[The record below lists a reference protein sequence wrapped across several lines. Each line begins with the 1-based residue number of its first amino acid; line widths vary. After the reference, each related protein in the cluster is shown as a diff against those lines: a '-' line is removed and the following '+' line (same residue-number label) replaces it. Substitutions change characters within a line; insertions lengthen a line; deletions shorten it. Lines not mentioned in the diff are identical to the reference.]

1 MSFLFR
7 QSNDIACNSAL
18 HSLSVFPRRHK
29 VVLNRRRLTMQGCL
43 AEDNFSLLKKS
54 FDMELKQIF
63 QLASAQYGDGGFV
76 YSYRLGG
83 IDLFPLWFIHIAM
96 EYIKET
102 GRFDILDESLP
113 FIGRSFRI
121 HLSEQSGTVQ
131 YEPGESPLYYHL
143 EYAYDTFCKQLMA
156 CSMTFPENI
165 IAAGLFSYIGKDFV
179 KLCGYSN
186 AYFGAALAARKL
198 KQVTAACSPAFSDE
212 KQITGMLDFLKHSEC
227 RCGKGPNYRKCCCEE
242 IREFI
247 RSYMLG
253 IIILFS
259 KEYASRYWLGTSREW
274 GLKETTEW
282 IMGIKPGFD
291 GLYAD
296 PCIPEK
302 FTYCE
307 VNRYF
312 RNALYKISLTG
323 SSAAPYEIRMIVVD
337 QVEYLGNL
345 LPNFSDG
352 KTHYA
357 EIIIG
362 PYSP

>member
-1 MSFLFR
+1 
-7 QSNDIACNSAL
+7 
-18 HSLSVFPRRHK
+18 
-29 VVLNRRRLTMQGCL
+29 
-43 AEDNFSLLKKS
+43 
-54 FDMELKQIF
+54 MELKQIF
-63 QLASAQYGDGGFV
+63 QLASAQYGDGSFV

-83 IDLFPLWFIHIAM
+83 VDMFPLWFIHIAM

-102 GRFDILDESLP
+102 GKFEILYESLP
-113 FIGRSFRI
+113 FIGRSFRM
-121 HLSEQSGTVQ
+121 HLCEQSGTVQ

-186 AYFGAALAARKL
+186 VYFGAALAARKL
-198 KQVTAACSPAFSDE
+198 KEVTAACSPAFSDE
-212 KQITGMLDFLKHSEC
+212 KHITGMLDFLKRNEC
-227 RCGKGPNYRKCCCEE
+227 RCSKGPNFRKCCCEE

-253 IIILFS
+253 IIRLFS
-259 KEYASRYWLGTSREW
+259 REYASGHWLTNSREW
-274 GLKETTEW
+274 GQKETTEW

-291 GLYAD
+291 GLYVD
-296 PCIPEK
+296 PCVPEK

-323 SSAAPYEIRMIVVD
+323 SSPTQYEVMKIIVD

-345 LPNFSDG
+345 LPDFSDG
-352 KTHYA
+352 KTHYV
-357 EIIIG
+357 EVIMG
-362 PYSP
+362 PYLPS